1 MIIKKNQ
8 VTIKFITTSTIATTI
23 TLKSSI
29 LRKQKRGQRQPN
41 QARKQRRKERA
52 GKIAPWNWLS
62 RYSTRDPNVA
72 YDNSRHGEAWG
83 RQYLWLPRSAITVT
97 HSSFTKFI
105 PLSRQPL
112 VPVYPRLPFK
122 FRPHSPSP
130 YPVIFWASPSLLRLS
145 TKGIDSFHKSLVFP
159 LSLWLL

>member
-41 QARKQRRKERA
+41 QARKQRRKERE
-52 GKIAPWNWLS
+52 PE
-62 RYSTRDPNVA
+62 R
-72 YDNSRHGEAWG
+72 
-83 RQYLWLPRSAITVT
+83 LPREIGYPATVPETLTLLMITAVTERPEADSTFDYQGPPLWIT

-130 YPVIFWASPSLLRLS
+130 YPVIF
-145 TKGIDSFHKSLVFP
+145 
-159 LSLWLL
+159 